1 MRDDKSAARSLAA
14 FGQLPFRPGT
24 LADAHPP
31 QRPNEVYETDL
42 KLIFFD
48 DPVFGHYQGRFDAI
62 FRDPRYFDIARNLDY
77 FAQLYRPEQGGPP
90 VPRGVARPGTVR
102 HPGGAAGDDRP
113 VPAFLRVR

>member
-1 MRDDKSAARSLAA
+1 MAARTHFHIPEQEELEIEEQPEDDESAARSLAA

-48 DPVFGHYQGRFDAI
+48 DGGGFDGTGIVIQEIGFGRGH
-62 FRDPRYFDIARNLDY
+62 
-77 FAQLYRPEQGGPP
+77 PP
-90 VPRGVARPGTVR
+90 
-102 HPGGAAGDDRP
+102 
-113 VPAFLRVR
+113 